1 MSESASNYVPR
12 SALSSLRIKQFM
24 LLVALGNHG
33 SLRKAADELAVT
45 QPAASKSL
53 LEMEGALGTQL
64 FERTHS
70 GLTPTAAGRCAINH
84 AQSII
89 GSVRRMKYELDAIEH
104 QRQEIL
110 RIGLIMGAVTG
121 AFCGVV
127 SRACDA
133 RENLLVEAQE
143 GTSAELM
150 LKLQSGELDLVFA
163 RSGLAAGQP
172 ELDCRELATE
182 PICIAAGAH
191 HPLHSGEKY
200 TCADLAGYPWISYE
214 PKAPLAALLSDW
226 FADSSCPP
234 PTVKL
239 RTTSALVT
247 VATLCNTDCLAMLP
261 SSVFK
266 HVVADDRI
274 KKIHTTSMLSLGDYS
289 AYWHRHSLRLG
300 TIRSVLQ
307 ATDNASFN
315 GLPNP

>member
-1 MSESASNYVPR
+1 MSEPTAYVSR

-24 LLVALGNHG
+24 LLLALGNHG
-33 SLRKAADELAVT
+33 SLRKAADELAVS

-53 LEMEGALGTQL
+53 LELEGALGTQL

-127 SRACDA
+127 GRACAA

-172 ELDCRELATE
+172 ELECRELDTE
-182 PICIAAGAH
+182 PICIAAGAQ
-191 HPLHSGEKY
+191 HPLDTGREY
-200 TCADLAGYPWISYE
+200 QCADLAAYPWISYE
-214 PKAPLAALLSDW
+214 PKAPLAALLSGW
-226 FADSSCPP
+226 FEDSGCAPP
-234 PTVKL
+234 AIKL

-266 HVVADDRI
+266 HVVSDERI
-274 KKIHTTSMLSLGDYS
+274 KKIHTTSVLSLGDYS

-300 TIRSVLQ
+300 TIRAVLQ
-307 ATDNASFN
+307 STV
-315 GLPNP
+315 

>member
-1 MSESASNYVPR
+1 MSDPAAAYVPR

-24 LLVALGNHG
+24 LLLALGNHG
-33 SLRKAADELAVT
+33 SLRKAADELAMS

-53 LEMEGALGTQL
+53 LELEGALGTQL
-64 FERTHS
+64 FARSHS
-70 GLTPTAAGRCAINH
+70 GLTPTAAGRCAIQH

-89 GSVRRMKYELDAIEH
+89 GAVRRMKYELDAIEH

-127 SRACDA
+127 SRACAA

-172 ELDCRELATE
+172 ELDVRELGSE
-182 PICIAAGAH
+182 PICIAAGAR
-191 HPLHSGEKY
+191 HPLVQPPFNADAPY

-214 PKAPLAALLSDW
+214 PKAPLAALLAGW
-226 FADSSCPP
+226 FDDSGCAPP
-234 PTVKL
+234 VIKL

-266 HVVADDRI
+266 HVAADQRI
-274 KKIHTTSMLSLGDYS
+274 RKIHTTSTLSLGDYS

-300 TIRSVLQ
+300 TIRHVLQ
-307 ATDNASFN
+307 STM
-315 GLPNP
+315 